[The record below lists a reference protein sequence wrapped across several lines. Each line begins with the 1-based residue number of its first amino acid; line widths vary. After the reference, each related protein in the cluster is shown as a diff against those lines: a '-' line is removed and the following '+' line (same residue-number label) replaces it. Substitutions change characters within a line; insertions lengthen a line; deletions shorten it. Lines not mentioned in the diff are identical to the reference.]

1 MAAGHDIY
9 WKAGSFDPLVWTVT
23 SPTTGLPVDL
33 TASGYSVAGV
43 VATHNDGT
51 GAVLLELVDAEV
63 WRRTADGQLFFQPP
77 SAVSTEWP
85 AVSAYYQAEL
95 THPSGEVVR
104 FDQGRFVIDN
114 DLNQG
119 V

>member
-9 WKAGSFDPLVWTVT
+9 WKAGSFDPLVWVVT
-23 SPTTGLPVDL
+23 DPVSGLPLDL
-33 TASGYSVAGV
+33 TVSGFSASGV

-51 GAVLLELVDAEV
+51 GVTLIDLPDGEV
-63 WRRTADGQLFFQPP
+63 WRRTSTGQIFFQPP
-77 SAVSTEWP
+77 SNVSSAWP

-104 FDQGRFVIDN
+104 FDQGRFVIDS
-114 DLNQG
+114 DLNP
-119 V
+119 

>member
-1 MAAGHDIY
+1 MARTHDLFV
-9 WKAGSFDPLVWTVT
+9 KAGSFDPVVW
-23 SPTTGLPVDL
+23 SFSDPATGGPLDL
-33 TASGYSVAGV
+33 TVSGFSAAGV
-43 VATHNDGT
+43 VASRNDGT
-51 GAVLLELVDAEV
+51 GAVLFELTDAEV

-104 FDQGRFVIDN
+104 FDQGRFVVDT
-114 DLNQG
+114 DLSQG
-119 V
+119 A